1 MFSFFYHR
9 KVPLELTWKL
19 IFHVPIYLYMFW
31 VAYQKVRKGIRAA
44 RENIKRKPN
53 VAMRNPNWQWLLGKS
68 RPNFEDDLNFNL
80 GIPYFLAPFY
90 SIILLTATTTYMQ
103 MDPSFQLSLSGCI
116 QEQNPVMQNPLS
128 ISCLR
133 AIDYAV
139 LIFFTVFMLSGLV
152 LFVFRI
158 INKKVFQLD
167 AKIRDFK
174 KIDEFLF

>member
-68 RPNFEDDLNFNL
+68 RPNFEDDLNFNPRDPVLL
-80 GIPYFLAPFY
+80 GTV
-90 SIILLTATTTYMQ
+90 LLHHTTNRHHYVHANG
-103 MDPSFQLSLSGCI
+103 P
-116 QEQNPVMQNPLS
+116 
-128 ISCLR
+128 
-133 AIDYAV
+133 
-139 LIFFTVFMLSGLV
+139 
-152 LFVFRI
+152 
-158 INKKVFQLD
+158 
-167 AKIRDFK
+167 
-174 KIDEFLF
+174 

>member
-1 MFSFFYHR
+1 
-9 KVPLELTWKL
+9 
-19 IFHVPIYLYMFW
+19 
-31 VAYQKVRKGIRAA
+31 
-44 RENIKRKPN
+44 
-53 VAMRNPNWQWLLGKS
+53 
-68 RPNFEDDLNFNL
+68 
-80 GIPYFLAPFY
+80 
-90 SIILLTATTTYMQ
+90 

-158 INKKVFQLD
+158 INKRVKHTLD
-167 AKIRDFK
+167 FCCFVAHHLNLIIRLDWCRS
-174 KIDEFLF
+174 